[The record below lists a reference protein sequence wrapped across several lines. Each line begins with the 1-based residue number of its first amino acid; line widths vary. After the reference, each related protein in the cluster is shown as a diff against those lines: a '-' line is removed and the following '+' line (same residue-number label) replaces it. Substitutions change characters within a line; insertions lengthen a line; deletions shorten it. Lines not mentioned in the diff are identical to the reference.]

1 VTALL
6 ATGWRVPGHQ
16 EATIMKTTKVG
27 GTRGY
32 SLRGRLPRR
41 GGWGQTWLTAGA
53 LTAALLGLT
62 LLAAGCSSGPAAS
75 GAAASTVA
83 DPLVRQGDADL
94 VNFARCMRAHGVQM
108 SDPDNQPDHVGL
120 TADPPPHSSATRT
133 AYAACDHYLQDL
145 IRIKEARTTA
155 LATSRLA
162 ALAQYAECMRAHDIT
177 MLDPNARG
185 ELDLGDVPG
194 MANNDFGRQSPQ
206 FHSADAA
213 CRHLLPAGTGDD
225 GTGP

>member
-1 VTALL
+1 MTA
-6 ATGWRVPGHQ
+6 
-16 EATIMKTTKVG
+16 KK
-27 GTRGY
+27 
-32 SLRGRLPRR
+32 
-41 GGWGQTWLTAGA
+41 A

-62 LLAAGCSSGPAAS
+62 LLAAGCSSSPASS
-75 GAAASTVA
+75 GTATGGTAAASTVA
-83 DPLVRQGDADL
+83 DPLVRKGDEDL
-94 VNFARCMRAHGVQM
+94 VNFARCMRARGVQM
-108 SDPDNQPDHVGL
+108 SDPYHQADHIGL
-120 TADPPPHSSATRT
+120 TVEIPPHSSATRT

-145 IRIKEARTTA
+145 IQIKLARTGA
-155 LATSRLA
+155 LAASRLA
-162 ALAQYAECMRAHDIT
+162 ALTRYAECMRAHDIT

>member
-1 VTALL
+1 MT
-6 ATGWRVPGHQ
+6 
-16 EATIMKTTKVG
+16 TTK
-27 GTRGY
+27 
-32 SLRGRLPRR
+32 
-41 GGWGQTWLTAGA
+41 A

-62 LLAAGCSSGPAAS
+62 LLAAGCSSSPAAS
-75 GAAASTVA
+75 GAATGGTTVA
-83 DPLVRQGDADL
+83 DPLVRQGDEDL

-108 SDPDNQPDHVGL
+108 SDPYHQPGHIGL
-120 TADPPPHSSATRT
+120 TVDVPPQSSATRT
-133 AYAACDHYLQDL
+133 AYAACDHYMQDL
-145 IRIKEARTTA
+145 IQIKEARTAA
-155 LATSRLA
+155 LATTRLA
-162 ALAQYAECMRAHDIT
+162 ALTQYAECMRTHDIT
-177 MLDPNARG
+177 MLDPTPRG